1 MLKYVIKKITMKK
14 IILGCCI
21 LLTYSMTAMAQLP
34 AFSFG
39 IKGGVNYSNLKT
51 KDDLT
56 DENSIMGYQIGVFS
70 RIGAVGMYFQPEL
83 YLGSKGNEFIRI
95 ENTSGSSVEAKGKVK
110 FTTLDLPL
118 LLGTKIGPNKL
129 NLRFMG
135 GPVVSFIID
144 ENSTFDSAY
153 QGVSDFGNYK
163 KQTLGLQAGTGVD
176 VGNLTVDLRYEA
188 GLSNVSESEKYSQK
202 QNLFHL
208 SLGFKLL

>member
-1 MLKYVIKKITMKK
+1 MKK
-14 IILGCCI
+14 IILGCC
-21 LLTYSMTAMAQLP
+21 LLLSTGMAAMAQLP

-56 DENSIMGYQIGVFS
+56 DQNSIMGYQVGVFS

-129 NLRFMG
+129 NLRFMA
-135 GPVVSFIID
+135 GPVVSFIVD
-144 ENSTFDSAY
+144 ENTTFDSAY
-153 QGVSDFGNYK
+153 QGVTDFGNYK
-163 KQTLGLQAGTGVD
+163 KQTLGVQAGTGVD
-176 VGNLTVDLRYEA
+176 LGNLTVDLRYEA
-188 GLSNVSESEKYSQK
+188 GLSNVSQSEKYNQK